1 MIRRRQQQRNARPYP
16 CIWLLVLLCMAFAC
30 KHATGTPGGDA
41 PNEYQVKAAFMYN
54 FTNYIEWPPRSAGP
68 ESNPFTIGLTE
79 PNAFGSVLADI
90 VTGKLVG
97 KRPVK
102 VASIKTTK
110 DLAGC
115 QMVFVDA
122 RCELLTELLETCQ
135 TKGIL
140 TVGDGLGFLDLG
152 GMIAFLLEDKR
163 VRFAVHLGTAKAA
176 GLTISSHLLRLA
188 TTVRR

>member
-1 MIRRRQQQRNARPYP
+1 M
-16 CIWLLVLLCMAFAC
+16 VFAC
-30 KHATGTPGGDA
+30 DCASGTPGDDA

-68 ESNPFTIGLTE
+68 EGGPFVIGLTE

-90 VTGKLVG
+90 VTGKMVG
-97 KRPVK
+97 KRPVN
-102 VASIKTTK
+102 VVNVKTTK
-110 DLAGC
+110 DLTGC

-122 RCELLTELLETCQ
+122 RCTLLTELLETCH

-152 GMIAFLLEDKR
+152 GMIAFSLEDKR
-163 VRFAVHLGTAKAA
+163 VRFAVHLGAARAA